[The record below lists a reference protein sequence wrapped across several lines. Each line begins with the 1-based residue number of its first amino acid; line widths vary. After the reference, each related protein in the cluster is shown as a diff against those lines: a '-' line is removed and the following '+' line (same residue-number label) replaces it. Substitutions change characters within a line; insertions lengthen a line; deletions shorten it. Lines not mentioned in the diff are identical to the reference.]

1 MALIKIT
8 FDGSS
13 VSSRQDAEV
22 NHHLGGL
29 VPAGIIEGLGG
40 EVAYSVSNNYIN
52 FKSGYVQIYGRRIYV
67 EDGSSVYISL
77 DADKYGY
84 VIIEVNLAANTVNL
98 TKVEGD
104 TYPTLK
110 QNNLLETSGIYQFP
124 LAKYHKTTSSITLV
138 DFERSIIKSGAKLGN
153 EALTKAN
160 GISLKSIT
168 ASAIF
173 SNGSS
178 TTTLY
183 ATLDLTNF
191 RENSLVVLTFESYD
205 PYGYSAEGIIYGTAV
220 FTYSRDLIMS
230 YMRPILVSS
239 SSSGG
244 TVVGSIGPL
253 SGKKLP
259 ITFPLSGGPGRVQAT
274 CYYVE

>member
-138 DFERSIIKSGAKLGN
+138 DFERSTIKSGAKLGE
-153 EALTKAN
+153 EALVKAN
-160 GISLKSIT
+160 SIGLKRIFVSDPFSVDSGASTISARL
-168 ASAIF
+168 
-173 SNGSS
+173 NVSS
-178 TTTLY
+178 FP
-183 ATLDLTNF
+183 N
-191 RENSLVVLTFESYD
+191 NSLVVMTFKSYD
-205 PYGYSAEGIIYGTAV
+205 PYGYTYETIVYGTVA
-220 FTYSRDLIMS
+220 FNFNRDVEMS
-230 YMRPILVSS
+230 YIKPIIKSGL
-239 SSSGG
+239 SSGT
-244 TVVGSIGPL
+244 TVVGTIGPL
-253 SGKKLP
+253 EGTDLP
-259 ITFPLSGGPGRVQAT
+259 ISFPASGGPGLVEAV
-274 CYYVE
+274 CYYVG